1 MWLAVLQSPHS
12 WGVQRWSVAQIHEL
26 SKAIVAAGGDCFLV
40 RRTLQQLEAEELT
53 ISEATAIL
61 RNIIE
66 RRVANHS
73 EV

>member
-1 MWLAVLQSPHS
+1 
-12 WGVQRWSVAQIHEL
+12 L